1 MATLLKSAMNFNFR
15 SDILSVV
22 VQCMNSSCEEVS
34 KSCCSAVCEV
44 FRKDRQGDISLDA
57 VKMISNMVK
66 NRDFKGV
73 KVGVIQSFSSLPL
86 RVHQDEAEA
95 AKLHEKANKKKRKR
109 DREKAQIEDELK
121 DASGTVDLTL
131 LAKMQAE
138 TLHAITLTYF
148 RILKSHGAGKN
159 ALHLLPVA
167 LEGLAKFSHLIN
179 IDTVEDLLEHL
190 KGLLATVDEL
200 PLDASLNCILT
211 SFSTLQGPGR
221 ELKID
226 QKEYVAPLYSQL
238 SRICS
243 SSTIQHTNL
252 VLRCLNLAFLKRR
265 EFSNTRVAAFI
276 KKLLTVA
283 VHAPP
288 YCSASMIAFARLLF
302 HRYQGTHQLLENELD
317 VVSSGKYSPF
327 TEDPDYSNPF
337 AAAAWELSALKFH
350 IQPVVSKHAAN
361 ASLLKNLQLPAESPD
376 NVYKTMLNNTN
387 NVYIPFKLSKKNH
400 PLRAS
405 KQKSAKRQRQEYRFI
420 TPRETKSW
428 HLKDF

>member
-1 MATLLKSAMNFNFR
+1 VNPRN
-15 SDILSVV
+15 
-22 VQCMNSSCEEVS
+22 
-34 KSCCSAVCEV
+34 
-44 FRKDRQGDISLDA
+44 
-57 VKMISNMVK
+57 
-66 NRDFKGV
+66 
-73 KVGVIQSFSSLPL
+73 
-86 RVHQDEAEA
+86 
-95 AKLHEKANKKKRKR
+95 
-109 DREKAQIEDELK
+109 
-121 DASGTVDLTL
+121 
-131 LAKMQAE
+131 
-138 TLHAITLTYF
+138 
-148 RILKSHGAGKN
+148 
-159 ALHLLPVA
+159 
-167 LEGLAKFSHLIN
+167 
-179 IDTVEDLLEHL
+179 
-190 KGLLATVDEL
+190 
-200 PLDASLNCILT
+200 
-211 SFSTLQGPGR
+211 
-221 ELKID
+221 
-226 QKEYVAPLYSQL
+226 
-238 SRICS
+238 CS